1 LEEKNFKLLEPNM
14 TTIYL
19 LEQGRLGN
27 QLFQLLAARIFDRHA
42 KIIMIGGVDLN
53 RYFLSFKGV
62 SQIYHKSH
70 PAFFLWSLSWLVR
83 KFAHYGLIGYVQ
95 ESFNSQKHQL
105 FHYKGIFS
113 RHIFFDGFHQAGRSL
128 SSDLADFFQ
137 INERLA
143 RKARNLIKSAFP
155 DKENIFFIHVRRGDY
170 LIWPSV
176 DFPAVLPAEFYLHQI
191 ERIRGENPGASFI
204 VLSDDCEYC
213 RNIFIQVRDL
223 KIIDSDQI
231 TDFAIMSQCIG
242 GGIISASTF
251 SWWASYILKLNN
263 PNAVIIAPKYWAG
276 HQVKK
281 WIPKFIESDWIEYVE
296 F

>member
-1 LEEKNFKLLEPNM
+1 M

-27 QLFQLLAARIFDRHA
+27 QLFQLLGARIFDRHA

-53 RYFLSFKGV
+53 RYFPTIEGS
-62 SQIYHKSH
+62 SQIVHKSY
-70 PAFFLWSLSWLVR
+70 PSFFSRSLGWLVR
-83 KFAHYGLIGYVQ
+83 KLAHYGLIGLVK
-95 ESFNSQKHQL
+95 ESFDDQKYQL
-105 FHYKGIFS
+105 VHSKGIFL
-113 RHIFFDGFHQAGRSL
+113 RHIFFEGFHQVGRSL
-128 SSDLADFFQ
+128 SADVADFFQ

-143 RKARNLIKSAFP
+143 KKARHLIKSAFP

-191 ERIRGENPGASFI
+191 ERIRGEIPGASFL

-213 RNIFIQVRDL
+213 RNIFVQVKDL
-223 KIIDSDQI
+223 KIIGSDEM
-231 TDFAIMSQCIG
+231 TDFAVMTQCIG

-263 PNAVIIAPKYWAG
+263 PNALIIGPKFWVG
-276 HQVKK
+276 HRVKK
-281 WIPKFIESDWIEYVE
+281 WFPKFIESDWIEYVE
-296 F
+296 S